1 MGRDALRHFNYSA
14 ELLLEEVIVAEDKIA
29 TTLKGNTDIEV
40 APLAQP
46 PLTKYPTLM
55 QGDEHQLQSKL
66 DLEHQLQS
74 KLDLW
79 NRFQLAHG
87 IAPTI
92 ARLTVAGAVIG
103 GTIYGGVLV
112 A

>member
-66 DLEHQLQS
+66 DH
-74 KLDLW
+74 W

-92 ARLTVAGAVIG
+92 ARLTVAVAVIG
-103 GTIYGGVLV
+103 GTIYGGFLV

>member
-14 ELLLEEVIVAEDKIA
+14 ELLLKEVIVAEDKI
-29 TTLKGNTDIEV
+29 TTALKGNTDIEV

-55 QGDEHQLQSKL
+55 QGDEHQLQIKL
-66 DLEHQLQS
+66 DH
-74 KLDLW
+74 W

-87 IAPTI
+87 VAPTI

-103 GTIYGGVLV
+103 GTIYGGFMV

>member
-66 DLEHQLQS
+66 DL
-74 KLDLW
+74 W

-87 IAPTI
+87 VAPTI
-92 ARLTVAGAVIG
+92 ARLTVAVAVIG
-103 GTIYGGVLV
+103 GTIYGGFLV

>member
-1 MGRDALRHFNYSA
+1 MGGDALRHFNYSA

-29 TTLKGNTDIEV
+29 TTLKGNTDMEV

-66 DLEHQLQS
+66 DL
-74 KLDLW
+74 W

-87 IAPTI
+87 VAPTI
-92 ARLTVAGAVIG
+92 ARLTVAGAVIV
-103 GTIYGGVLV
+103 GTIYGGFLV